1 MRQSIINIL
10 FRVYVRWLDTVE
22 AVFTAYVLVKWMI
35 GYAALIL
42 NLVSMIVLGYDVTSI
57 LYNIVCCF

>member
-42 NLVSMIVLGYDVTSI
+42 NLVSMIVLGYDVT
-57 LYNIVCCF
+57 